1 MRSCV
6 VYNSGHLDGVVDV
19 GLGGEDG
26 EQDVVELVLCH
37 GDGVVRRVDQLVDLL
52 VVPLHH
58 LEQLA
63 HVRTRIAHKFR
74 HLEVFFAK

>member
-1 MRSCV
+1 M
-6 VYNSGHLDGVVDV
+6 
-19 GLGGEDG
+19 
-26 EQDVVELVLCH
+26 VELVLCH

-52 VVPLHH
+52 VVPLDH

-74 HLEVFFAK
+74 HLEFFCKISIFSNMSVWLIML